1 MIKTK
6 SIWLDTKNC
15 VVNTD
20 RTVFTF
26 NDLPL
31 IQVRGNRSVLKV
43 NTLVMDT
50 ETGSSQDYKDH
61 VWIVKLGNIK
71 YNREYYFNSDKESI
85 PTIVSVMV
93 DTYNGINNN
102 LNSLEITSQD
112 INQLVMY
119 VKSTDNHG
127 LTKGGHNINMYINII
142 IVEEYD

>member
-50 ETGSSQDYKDH
+50 TSENAHDYKNH

-85 PTIVSVMV
+85 PTIASVMV
-93 DTYNGINNN
+93 DTYKGINNN
-102 LNSLEITSQD
+102 LNCLELTPQD

-119 VKSTDNHG
+119 VKSSDNHG
-127 LTKGGHNINMYINII
+127 LTKGGHTINMYINII
-142 IVEEYD
+142 IEEQYD

>member
-50 ETGSSQDYKDH
+50 DTGSSQDYKDH

-85 PTIVSVMV
+85 PTIASVMV

>member
-50 ETGSSQDYKDH
+50 DTGSSQDYKDH